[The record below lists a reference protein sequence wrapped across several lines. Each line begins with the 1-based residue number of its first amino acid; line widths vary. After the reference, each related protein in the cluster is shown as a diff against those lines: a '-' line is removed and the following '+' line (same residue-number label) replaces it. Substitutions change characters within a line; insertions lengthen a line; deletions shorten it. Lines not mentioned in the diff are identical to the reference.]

1 MATDIV
7 GDRELARLSWR
18 YRDLIQRFRLDWFRE
33 RLAGGQAAGVLRNQ
47 CGFTDDRWTIWFRD
61 GSALRL
67 KLYYQVRADITNV
80 LSMRWVERDG
90 WRVRVRSIS
99 GETLELHAYRA
110 VFHPSKGVV
119 V

>member
-1 MATDIV
+1 MASDTID
-7 GDRELARLSWR
+7 DRELVLLSWR
-18 YRDLIQRFRLDWFRE
+18 YRDLIQRFRLDRFRE
-33 RLAGGQAAGVLRNQ
+33 RLAEGRTGGVLRNR

-110 VFHPSKGVV
+110 VFHPAKALP
-119 V
+119 